1 MTLVG
6 PSSSRPQWCPIS
18 LSSSIWAALPI
29 SSDDYCQMII
39 VSRSCQ
45 YLSAAVAA
53 NIVSRSCRYCHL
65 SWMKLW
71 KSLAILSDSSRI
83 SAELCSILADSSW
96 NSTNTCWVFKSSPVN
111 LTSTSSYNVWSLEMW
126 EWGDP
131 DSAAEAVWTFWVG
144 LFDHQIFLL
153 SNLFKL

>member
-53 NIVSRSCRYCHL
+53 NIVSRSCRYRHF
-65 SWMKLW
+65 SWMRLW

-83 SAELCSILADSSW
+83 SAELCSISADSCW
-96 NSTNTCWVFKSSPVN
+96 NSTNTWWVFNYLLWILQARHRTMFDPWKCENGVTLIRLQKQFEHSGLGC
-111 LTSTSSYNVWSLEMW
+111 LTTRFFSY
-126 EWGDP
+126 
-131 DSAAEAVWTFWVG
+131 
-144 LFDHQIFLL
+144 
-153 SNLFKL
+153 